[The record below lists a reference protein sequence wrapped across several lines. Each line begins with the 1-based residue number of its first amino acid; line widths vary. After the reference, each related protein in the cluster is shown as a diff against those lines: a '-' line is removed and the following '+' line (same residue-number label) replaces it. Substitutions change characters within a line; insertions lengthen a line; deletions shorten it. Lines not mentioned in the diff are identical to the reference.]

1 MTVLK
6 YYLEGVEEL
15 RNERMLKTKK
25 RCPFGHDRLRF
36 PLLRNDRQD
45 SENYLL
51 DKALVHDLHGIVLFR
66 VLLLC
71 KEDLGV
77 NASEWQCLR
86 VRSFAQL
93 FSVNKVLHAD
103 FLWLRI
109 STVGATFVG
118 ALMNTI
124 V

>member
-1 MTVLK
+1 MPGFEHH
-6 YYLEGVEEL
+6 LEGVEEL

-36 PLLRNDRQD
+36 PLLCTDRQD
-45 SENYLL
+45 LEDHLL
-51 DKALVHDLHGIVLFR
+51 DKALVHDLHSIVLFR
-66 VLLLC
+66 VLLLR
-71 KEDLGV
+71 KEDLAI

-86 VRSFAQL
+86 VCSFAQL
-93 FSVNKVLHAD
+93 FSENKVLHAD
-103 FLWLRI
+103 FLSLRI

-118 ALMNTI
+118 ALMHTI

>member
-1 MTVLK
+1 MPGIGH
-6 YYLEGVEEL
+6 YLEGVEEL

-45 SENYLL
+45 SDDHLL

-66 VLLLC
+66 VLLLR

-86 VRSFAQL
+86 VCSFAQL
-93 FSVNKVLHAD
+93 FSENKVLHAD

-109 STVGATFVG
+109 LTVGATFVG
-118 ALMNTI
+118 AFMNTI